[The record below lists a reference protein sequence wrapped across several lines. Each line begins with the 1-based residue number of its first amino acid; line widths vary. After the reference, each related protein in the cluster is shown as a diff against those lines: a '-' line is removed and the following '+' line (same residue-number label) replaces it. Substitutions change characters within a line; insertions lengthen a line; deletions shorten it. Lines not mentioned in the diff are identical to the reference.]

1 VNEAATQGGKLK
13 PDTQTAKL
21 MKQVERPAYLAISER
36 TMEFDGKGK
45 CASGC

>member
-1 VNEAATQGGKLK
+1 
-13 PDTQTAKL
+13 
-21 MKQVERPAYLAISER
+21 MKQVKAPTHLAISER